1 MIHLNMLLAS
11 DQPMSAKPLHLER
24 PSALLAATFA
34 VLGTLALTG
43 CQAIG
48 NPAPEAQVRII
59 HATPDTSGLDIYQ
72 GPNALA
78 FNLGFGTVTSY
89 IPLTPGTY
97 TINAD
102 TAGSKQVLSATKATF
117 AASTQY
123 TVLLGN
129 SAASLQQLTLTD
141 QNQPAPNGQ
150 IALRFINQATR
161 ASAVD
166 IYLVPAGQKLTAV
179 VPLIAGVVFGTNTG
193 YINVPTG
200 IYSLI
205 MLPAGT
211 VPVSTTIATYSGP
224 QVTYSV
230 GSARTIILI
239 DQPLVTTPGLQVI
252 TADDFDPP
260 GSAS

>member
-1 MIHLNMLLAS
+1 MFATS
-11 DQPMSAKPLHLER
+11 LHLDLR
-24 PSALLAATFA
+24 SSRLAAALA
-34 VLGTLALTG
+34 VLATGALTG
-43 CQAIG
+43 CQAIV
-48 NPAPEAQVRII
+48 NSTPQAQVRII

-89 IPLTPGTY
+89 VPLTPGVY

-102 TAGSKQVLSATKATF
+102 TAGSKQVLSSAKANF

-141 QNQPAPNGQ
+141 QSQPTPGGQ
-150 IALRFINQATR
+150 IALRLINQATR
-161 ASAVD
+161 LGAID

-179 VPLIAGVVFGTNTG
+179 QPLVTGVIFGTNTG
-193 YINVPTG
+193 YINVPAG

-205 MLPAGT
+205 MLPTGT
-211 VPVSTTIATYSGP
+211 VPISAAAAIYTGP
-224 QVTYSV
+224 QVTYSS
-230 GSARTIILI
+230 GAARTVILI
-239 DQPLVTTPGLQVI
+239 DQPLVTTPGLHVI

-260 GSAS
+260 GT

>member
-1 MIHLNMLLAS
+1 
-11 DQPMSAKPLHLER
+11 MSAKPLHLGR
-24 PSALLAATFA
+24 PHARLVAALAAAAT
-34 VLGTLALTG
+34 VTLTG
-43 CQAIG
+43 CGAIVTS
-48 NPAPEAQVRII
+48 APEAQVRII

-78 FNLGFGTVTSY
+78 FNLGFGAVTSY
-89 IPLTPGTY
+89 IPLTPGSY
-97 TINAD
+97 TIHAD
-102 TAGSKQVLSATKATF
+102 TAGSRQVLSSAKATF
-117 AASTQY
+117 ASSTQY

-141 QNQPAPNGQ
+141 QSQPAPSGQ
-150 IALRFINQATR
+150 IALRFIDQATR
-161 ASAVD
+161 INAVD
-166 IYLVPAGQKLTAV
+166 IYLVPAGQKITAV
-179 VPLIAGVVFGTNTG
+179 TPLITSAVFGTNTG
-193 YINVPTG
+193 YVNVPAG

-211 VPVSTTIATYSGP
+211 VPASSTTATYAGP

-252 TADDFDPP
+252 TAEDFDPP
-260 GSAS
+260 GTTS

>member
-1 MIHLNMLLAS
+1 
-11 DQPMSAKPLHLER
+11 MSAKPVHLGR
-24 PSALLAATFA
+24 TSARLVAALAVAAT
-34 VLGTLALTG
+34 VTLTG
-43 CQAIG
+43 CGAIVTA
-48 NPAPEAQVRII
+48 APEAQVRII

-78 FNLGFGTVTSY
+78 FNLGFGAVIS
-89 IPLTPGTY
+89 
-97 TINAD
+97 
-102 TAGSKQVLSATKATF
+102 SAKATF
-117 AASTQY
+117 ASSTQY

-141 QNQPAPNGQ
+141 QSQPAPSGQ
-150 IALRFINQATR
+150 IALRFIDQATR
-161 ASAVD
+161 IGATD

-179 VPLIAGVVFGTNTG
+179 TPLITSAVFGTNTG
-193 YINVPTG
+193 YVNVPTG

-205 MLPAGT
+205 MLPTGT
-211 VPVSTTIATYSGP
+211 VPASSTVATYAGP

-252 TADDFDPP
+252 TAEDFDPP
-260 GSAS
+260 GSAN